1 MVRGIKPKEGCKV
14 IPPAGREN
22 IQYIERRHMCMV
34 SSSRRYRVTS
44 PLRRET
50 RLVLRDVHAVH

>member
-1 MVRGIKPKEGCKV
+1 MVRGIKPKEGCMV

-22 IQYIERRHMCMV
+22 IQYIERRHMHAWSV
-34 SSSRRYRVTS
+34 RRGS